1 LRALAPKTAQ
11 EKTERADKKGKA
23 MHTSLQN
30 CESPTLGQSAFLVV
44 FIPVVFVVMLGVF
57 ALCFLLSLVNR
68 PKTGFA

>member
-1 LRALAPKTAQ
+1 
-11 EKTERADKKGKA
+11 

-30 CESPTLGQSAFLVV
+30 SESSTFGHSAFLVV

-68 PKTGFA
+68 PKITFA

>member
-1 LRALAPKTAQ
+1 
-11 EKTERADKKGKA
+11 

-30 CESPTLGQSAFLVV
+30 SEIPTFGQSAFLVV

-68 PKTGFA
+68 PKTAFA